1 LTGRFE
7 LNAEVD
13 SSMRL
18 YLMQHGEAVAA
29 AAARPAAQSWFWF
42 QLPAAGKEG
51 EILRCLVL
59 TVD

>member
-1 LTGRFE
+1 
-7 LNAEVD
+7 
-13 SSMRL
+13 MRL

-29 AAARPAAQSWFWF
+29 AARLAAQSWFWF